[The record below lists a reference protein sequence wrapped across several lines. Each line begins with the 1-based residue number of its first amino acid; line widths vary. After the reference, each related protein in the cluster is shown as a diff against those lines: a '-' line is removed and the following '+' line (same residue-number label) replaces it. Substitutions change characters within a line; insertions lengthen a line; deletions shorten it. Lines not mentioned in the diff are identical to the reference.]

1 MAEVKQQ
8 AELSDDIEVMGPGQI
23 LAEARIKLGMSVE
36 TVAQRLNFTL
46 TLVKHLEQNCFDEKL
61 PETFTRGY
69 LKNYA
74 KLVHVSENDIIA
86 SYEMLDVAKL
96 QCAEMQSFSR
106 ITKKN
111 AENNRLMWI
120 SYFVLAVLIALTV
133 LWWMQESKNTEAVLT
148 TSSTQTSSATDENID
163 KPAAT
168 ETHIEKQTTNNSQV
182 TPAVNENTETNALT
196 ETNTAQGLT
205 QSSDDNALST
215 VTATAEINTIQT
227 PKNEYSA
234 KANNALP
241 AQAVFTFSGDCWVNI
256 YDNTGERVA
265 WGIKKSGYVMT
276 IEGVAPFK
284 VTLGKPELVTIE
296 FNGSVVDLSKFSAG
310 NIAKFTLPLNS

>member
-215 VTATAEINTIQT
+215 VTAAAEINTIQT
-227 PKNEYSA
+227 PENENSA